1 MNNVSLGVSPI
12 DGTIYAGK
20 LNKDKTM
27 WVGDKQ
33 DVTEDAVR
41 AVFEKMMNESKEK
54 DGGIITY
61 SYKGFGT
68 MTYTPAKNEEN
79 E

>member
-1 MNNVSLGVSPI
+1 MKNLALGVSPI
-12 DGTIYAGK
+12 NGTIYAGK

-27 WVGDKQ
+27 WVGEKQ

-41 AVFEKMMNESKEK
+41 VVFEKMMQESQRK
-54 DGGIITY
+54 DGATIEY
-61 SYKGFGT
+61 SYPSFGT
-68 MTYTPAKNEEN
+68 MSFTPNKEEK